1 MVIVAA
7 IPAGAS
13 LLIVGVLTARC
24 EEKWTVGPSFTALLL
39 VFAPPPPG
47 SLIAQVVNNPS
58 ECRRPQF
65 NS

>member
-39 VFAPPPPG
+39 VFAPQIG
-47 SLIAQVVNNPS
+47 RAHV
-58 ECRRPQF
+58 
-65 NS
+65 